1 MKRILVTGG
10 SGQLGRELRIIMP
23 DAIFVSSADYDLT
36 SQEETEAM
44 IASIKPTHVI
54 HTAAKVGGIIDNIK
68 HQTEYYTDNLL
79 MNTNVINSC
88 LKHNVENF
96 IGILSTCIYPDV
108 ANIYPMKEETMHDGP
123 PTSTNFSYA
132 IAKRSMATHID
143 SIRKQFGKNYCY
155 VIPCNLFGV
164 YDKFDDRSH
173 FVASILKKINEAEA
187 NGKEDITLFG
197 TGKALRQVLYATD
210 LAKIINEMIVN
221 DLYEC
226 FNVASPENLTISE
239 FTSIALDATGLSHLK
254 IKYDEEKPDGQY
266 RKDVCI
272 DKFRM
277 LFPDF
282 QFTSLNEG
290 INEVYETVFKKNQSS
305 I

>member
-1 MKRILVTGG
+1 MKRILITGG
-10 SGQLGRELRIIMP
+10 SGQLGKELKLIMP
-23 DAIFVSSADYDLT
+23 DAIFVSSTDYDLT
-36 SQEETEAM
+36 SQEATEDM
-44 IASIKPTHVI
+44 ITSIKPTHVV
-54 HTAAKVGGIIDNIK
+54 HAAAKVGGIIDNIK

-79 MNTNVINSC
+79 MNTNIINSC

-123 PTSTNFSYA
+123 PTPTNFSYA

-164 YDKFDDRSH
+164 YDKFDERSH
-173 FVASILKKINEAEA
+173 FIAAILKKIADAET

-197 TGKALRQVLYATD
+197 TGKALRQVLYSKD
-210 LAKIINEMIVN
+210 LAKIINEMISN

-226 FNVASPENLTISE
+226 FNVASPNNL
-239 FTSIALDATGLSHLK
+239 SIHDYARTALDTTGMSHLN
-254 IKYDEEKPDGQY
+254 INYDAEKPDGQL
-266 RKDVCI
+266 RKDACI
-272 DKFRM
+272 EKFSK

-282 QFTSLNEG
+282 KFTNLSEAL
-290 INEVYETVFKKNQSS
+290 NEVYETVFKKNQSS